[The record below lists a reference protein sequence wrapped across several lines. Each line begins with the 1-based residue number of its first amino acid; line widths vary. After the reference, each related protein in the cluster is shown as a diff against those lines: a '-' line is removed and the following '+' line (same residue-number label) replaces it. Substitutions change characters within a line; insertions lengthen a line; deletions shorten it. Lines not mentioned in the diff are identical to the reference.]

1 MSLAINSTVSTY
13 TYTYQNQMRANL
25 DKDDDGLWSRSEV
38 QNYADSYEKATG
50 TALDVDNIMSTYGNT
65 NGYISYSSQNQ
76 MAADD
81 TLGLSKLSALY
92 QSSLSSSTTGSS
104 SSSTSSSSSSS
115 STSTSSTISSSTK
128 AAINS
133 TVSKYT
139 YEYLG
144 SLRPKL
150 DKDADGVWSRD
161 ELQNYADSYKKATGT
176 ALDVDKILEKYG
188 NGNDYISYDG
198 QNQAIKAGALGLS
211 TLKSLHTQA
220 NAKTTTDSTTS
231 SSSTSSSSGT
241 SNSSKD
247 YDLSSML
254 ESMSTSGKMSFVKF
268 MNQSE
273 SISSLISN
281 MMSYSSSS
289 SIDMFSLM
297 NQQTTA
303 KLYAATQKSS
313 TDLTSMSNQLMNLI
327 A

>member
-92 QSSLSSSTTGSS
+92 QSSLSSSSTGSS
-104 SSSTSSSSSSS
+104 SSSTS
-115 STSTSSTISSSTK
+115 TSTSASASSTTSSSTK

-150 DKDADGVWSRD
+150 DKDADGVWSRE
-161 ELQNYADSYKKATGT
+161 ELQNYADSYQKATGT

-198 QNQAIKAGALGLS
+198 QSQAIKADALGLS

-220 NAKTTTDSTTS
+220 NAKATTDSTTS
-231 SSSTSSSSGT
+231 SSSTSSSSSSGT
-241 SNSSKD
+241 SDSSKD

>member
-1 MSLAINSTVSTY
+1 VS
-13 TYTYQNQMRANL
+13 N
-25 DKDDDGLWSRSEV
+25 
-38 QNYADSYEKATG
+38 
-50 TALDVDNIMSTYGNT
+50 
-65 NGYISYSSQNQ
+65 
-76 MAADD
+76 
-81 TLGLSKLSALY
+81 
-92 QSSLSSSTTGSS
+92 
-104 SSSTSSSSSSS
+104 
-115 STSTSSTISSSTK
+115 
-128 AAINS
+128 
-133 TVSKYT
+133 YT

-198 QNQAIKAGALGLS
+198 QNQAIKADALGLS